1 MDTSDADTDRLS
13 LGAAPRSA
21 VAPPG
26 RSSPASAPAAAF
38 SASLEHDPSAAAS
51 TRKSSRYSLV
61 SSDRASSVMVSCE
74 EEERREGAE
83 LIVDG
88 LQPQR
93 WCRHHGDRIAPRPQ
107 C

>member
-1 MDTSDADTDRLS
+1 
-13 LGAAPRSA
+13 
-21 VAPPG
+21 
-26 RSSPASAPAAAF
+26 AAF